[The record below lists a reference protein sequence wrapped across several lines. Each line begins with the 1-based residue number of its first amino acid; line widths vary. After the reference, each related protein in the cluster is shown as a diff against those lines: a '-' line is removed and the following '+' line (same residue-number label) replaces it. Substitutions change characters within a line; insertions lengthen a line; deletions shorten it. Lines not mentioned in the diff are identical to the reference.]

1 MNNME
6 ARKTKVLLIE
16 DAPGGQFEL
25 KDVMSKAK
33 GIDTSLDISMELAD
47 RMDNGL
53 ELLDK
58 GDVDLVLL
66 DVSNGNGGPDASSNL
81 QKIVRLKECQSGV
94 PVVMVGDRDQNAMA
108 SAAVRNGALDFL
120 VKENI
125 DGRALMQAIDR
136 KSVV

>member
-1 MNNME
+1 ME

-25 KDVMSKAK
+25 KDVLSKAK

-66 DVSNGNGGPDASSNL
+66 DVSNGNGGTDASSNL
-81 QKIVRLKECQSGV
+81 QKIVRLKE
-94 PVVMVGDRDQNAMA
+94 
-108 SAAVRNGALDFL
+108 
-120 VKENI
+120 
-125 DGRALMQAIDR
+125 
-136 KSVV
+136 